1 MVVVLLSTD
10 RRSEIMTATPST
22 EQTRGPEH
30 EVLATAASTEQA
42 PVAGAGGCD
51 CGCACCAPANAG
63 TVPAK
68 ANAEQTGNDQAARA
82 GCGCG

>member
-10 RRSEIMTATPST
+10 RRSEVMTATPST

-30 EVLATAASTEQA
+30 EVLAT
-42 PVAGAGGCD
+42 
-51 CGCACCAPANAG
+51 ACCAPANAG